1 MGRKA
6 VKMAEEKKNWLG
18 PYIPQGNILREVVQQ
33 IKLLYHLM
41 LDRRVNLL
49 AKLIPVAAVAYIFLP
64 LDFLPDVIPV
74 LGQLDDAAIIMLSV
88 RLFFEAAPPDV
99 VREYLKRLS
108 RPVTEG
114 EWKIMQNSGGEA
126 APQAPAGELKPESP
140 AASSPE
146 VVEGNFKV
154 VDDDDVDTKP
164 Q

>member
-41 LDRRVNLL
+41 LDRRVHPL
-49 AKLIPVAAVAYIFLP
+49 AKLIPLAAVAYVFLP
-64 LDFLPDVIPV
+64 LDFIPDLFPV
-74 LGQLDDAAIIMLSV
+74 VGQLDDAAIVMLGV

-99 VREYLKRLS
+99 VREYLKRMVH
-108 RPVTEG
+108 PVTEG
-114 EWKIMQNSGGEA
+114 EWNIMQNSGGEA
-126 APQAPAGELKPESP
+126 ASQTPAGELKPESP
-140 AASSPE
+140 AAGSPD
-146 VVEGNFKV
+146 VVEGSFKLA
-154 VDDDDVDTKP
+154 DEDIDTKP